1 MDSTFRMRTRKSMG
15 NLHVRLEGVLD
26 PNSAT
31 SLALVMREEAAVCR
45 KFFINTE
52 GLERV
57 DPSGASTLRTFM
69 REFARHCAEDER
81 SRIFFKGKNVDQV
94 AMEGQRVLRTKPASG
109 CGCSGKCKVCKCAQ
123 RMDGSP
129 HRSSCHGRQ

>member
-26 PNSAT
+26 FSSAT
-31 SLALVMREEAAVCR
+31 SLALVLREEAEACR

-57 DPSGASTLRTFM
+57 EPLGASTLRTFM
-69 REFARHCAEDER
+69 TEFAHNSAEDSS
-81 SRIFFKGKNVDQV
+81 SRIYFKGKNGDQI
-94 AMEGQRVLRTKPASG
+94 AMEGQRVLRTKPVSG
-109 CGCSGKCKVCKCAQ
+109 CKCSGKCKVCKCAQ
-123 RMDGSP
+123 RKEGSP
-129 HRSSCHGRQ
+129 LRSSCHG

>member
-26 PNSAT
+26 PKSAT
-31 SLALVMREEAAVCR
+31 SLALVLREEAAACR

-57 DPSGASTLRTFM
+57 EPLGASTLRTFM
-69 REFARHCAEDER
+69 REFEQHSAEDVGR
-81 SRIFFKGKNVDQV
+81 RIYFKGKNGAQV
-94 AMEGQRVLRTKPASG
+94 AMEGQRVLQTKPASG
-109 CGCSGKCKVCKCAQ
+109 CKCSGKCKVCKCAQ
-123 RMDGSP
+123 RMEGSP
-129 HRSSCHGRQ
+129 HRSSCHG